1 MEWAVSDKTT
11 KQQIRASQFNVYSA
25 MFFTGRCLKG
35 KQPYQNTNI
44 PDSSGYLPYFR
55 HTEHTTLQSSNN
67 NCQYSST
74 HNYVICH
81 SVAATAGLEWIPSSV
96 DDGATFEACLGET
109 VTFPWQFTTSDNET
123 VVNVEW
129 HKKSDGVETILATYN
144 GGHFFASSATNLKL
158 SFLANAGLR
167 VSNFSW
173 SDYGTYRVTVNL
185 KQNGALVSTSRA
197 AVLSPPDAP
206 ILAAGRL
213 VAHVEPRP
221 VMDNTTGQTHLQLS
235 CGDFLNLGGRPVS
248 VLWKRDVN
256 SDLTAK
262 DDSLASDIDVLRTEL
277 SRQSDADDALVSD
290 VAEIRQ
296 KLDQREEEHR
306 HLKGRVENL
315 TKVNGALEDRLKSQE
330 SEYATLKTDVTQLSA
345 RLQQLADG
353 YEQLRDQ
360 LTQQQTKQGKRVAF
374 LARFGDNEQIKVSP
388 PTKVV
393 FNKLVFNIGG
403 GFDPS
408 TGVFTAPFA
417 GVYVFNF
424 QIYPSAGGLVQVDLM
439 KNDGIEKRTKDFD
452 GSVTLRVQA
461 GDRFWVRDRMSPGS
475 TLWGGVH
482 TFFSGTLV
490 SADE

>member
-1 MEWAVSDKTT
+1 MSLLSQVAFVHMDEVQARLRIFDAELHGLRQNDETLSSELEQRSKT
-11 KQQIRASQFNVYSA
+11 
-25 MFFTGRCLKG
+25 
-35 KQPYQNTNI
+35 
-44 PDSSGYLPYFR
+44 D
-55 HTEHTTLQSSNN
+55 
-67 NCQYSST
+67 
-74 HNYVICH
+74 
-81 SVAATAGLEWIPSSV
+81 
-96 DDGATFEACLGET
+96 EAL
-109 VTFPWQFTTSDNET
+109 
-123 VVNVEW
+123 
-129 HKKSDGVETILATYN
+129 KSD
-144 GGHFFASSATNLKL
+144 
-158 SFLANAGLR
+158 
-167 VSNFSW
+167 
-173 SDYGTYRVTVNL
+173 VTRIQSELEQRHNVDVDL
-185 KQNGALVSTSRA
+185 
-197 AVLSPPDAP
+197 
-206 ILAAGRL
+206 
-213 VAHVEPRP
+213 
-221 VMDNTTGQTHLQLS
+221 QTQL
-235 CGDFLNLGGRPVS
+235 DVQ
-248 VLWKRDVN
+248 RDVN